1 MMPRSSVI
9 VRRCGASREKSR
21 GDNAAKN
28 RLNLPCP
35 NWRATG
41 VVPYGIDG
49 ALAFDDGA
57 AASSN
62 ETLSP
67 AQYDDQMRGG
77 GERRAVCLRCG
88 ERQCRP
94 LAAAVVPGRMGIN

>member
-1 MMPRSSVI
+1 
-9 VRRCGASREKSR
+9 RCGASREKSR

-77 GERRAVCLRCG
+77 ENAGRLVGGAVRVNVVHWRRPSCPAGWASTRAVRR
-88 ERQCRP
+88 EARR
-94 LAAAVVPGRMGIN
+94 